1 VPTCRRVSPLE
12 NLPLEVMAVAFW
24 FVNEIGKKNSTEDQP
39 ATYRTRVLPSR
50 CRKLGKMMEA
60 PATDIESCSEK
71 VDRLF
76 DQNMLQL
83 LESERF
89 FYNQVNLSD
98 REVLWGIV
106 RQE

>member
-1 VPTCRRVSPLE
+1 
-12 NLPLEVMAVAFW
+12 
-24 FVNEIGKKNSTEDQP
+24 
-39 ATYRTRVLPSR
+39 
-50 CRKLGKMMEA
+50 MMEGA
-60 PATDIESCSEK
+60 RHGHRACFEK

-89 FYNQVNLSD
+89 LYNQVNLYD

-106 RQE
+106 QQE

>member
-1 VPTCRRVSPLE
+1 
-12 NLPLEVMAVAFW
+12 
-24 FVNEIGKKNSTEDQP
+24 
-39 ATYRTRVLPSR
+39 
-50 CRKLGKMMEA
+50 MMEGA
-60 PATDIESCSEK
+60 RHGHRAYSEK

-89 FYNQVNLSD
+89 LYNQVNLSD

-106 RQE
+106 QQE